1 MASVPFDRLPASARL
16 WVFAA
21 ERPLD
26 AGRARAGARRRRRVP
41 VDLEST
47 WRPADRRRATCCYDR
62 FLLVGVDEASAGASG
77 CSIDAMV
84 HHLESLE
91 RSMGV
96 ALLDHGPVLFRQDD
110 AIERLPRPA
119 FAELARRGDVSP
131 DTIVFDNTVSRV
143 GDVREGPVGAAG
155 PRVLARS
162 RLRPVLTSTAARS
175 TAALQH
181 CSTVARAVTS
191 LLECQC
197 PEAQGDRAGLAV

>member
-1 MASVPFDRLPASARL
+1 MLGVVDEFLSTWKAHGVPLTSAR
-16 WVFAA
+16 
-21 ERPLD
+21 
-26 AGRARAGARRRRRVP
+26 
-41 VDLEST
+41 DL
-47 WRPADRRRATCCYDR
+47 RYDR

-91 RSMGV
+91 RALGV

-143 GDVREGPVGAAG
+143 GDVREGRWERP
-155 PRVLARS
+155 ARES
-162 RLRPVLTSTAARS
+162 W
-175 TAALQH
+175 H
-181 CSTVARAVTS
+181 ARAF
-191 LLECQC
+191 
-197 PEAQGDRAGLAV
+197 GLS

>member
-26 AGRARAGARRRRRVP
+26 ADERSQVLGV
-41 VDLEST
+41 VDEFLST
-47 WRPADRRRATCCYDR
+47 WKAHGVPLTSARDLRYDR

-84 HHLESLE
+84 HHLELLE
-91 RSMGV
+91 RAMGV

-143 GDVREGPVGAAG
+143 GDVREGRWERP
-155 PRVLARS
+155 ARES
-162 RLRPVLTSTAARS
+162 W
-175 TAALQH
+175 H
-181 CSTVARAVTS
+181 ARAF
-191 LLECQC
+191 
-197 PEAQGDRAGLAV
+197 GLS